1 MTDQTPEDQA
11 LDARYRELAARTAS
25 APAQAMRRAI
35 LAQARAQAA
44 VRALGTL
51 RPPVATPWARPALFG
66 ALAASVVAG
75 LVVLPRW
82 WRPLE
87 APAPLAARVTPAAPA
102 ETLVQ
107 ITPAAPAAPPLLQK
121 AAPAPP
127 PAILAEVRP
136 ENLPAPSSGAL
147 PKLSARAEDAASAP
161 AAMGGMVAN
170 QRSAIANTTTTRV
183 AAAPV
188 LQLPGA
194 QLRHAAELGDLAQL
208 EALSRGQPDL
218 NARDALG
225 RTALLL
231 ATVNGHAN
239 AVAALMAYG
248 ADARVA
254 DAQGVTPLAAARAAG
269 NAEIVAIF
277 ARYGLR

>member
-25 APAQAMRRAI
+25 APAQATRRAI

-44 VRALGTL
+44 VRARGTL
-51 RPPVATPWARPALFG
+51 RPRAATPWARPALFG

-75 LVVLPRW
+75 LIVLPRW
-82 WRPLE
+82 WRPLD

-107 ITPAAPAAPPLLQK
+107 ITPAAPAGTPLQK
-121 AAPAPP
+121 AAPAPL
-127 PAILAEVRP
+127 PATLAEVRP
-136 ENLPAPSSGAL
+136 ENLPAPSLDSL
-147 PKLSARAEDAASAP
+147 PKTPARAQDAARAP

-170 QRSAIANTTTTRV
+170 PRSAIANTTTTRV

-188 LQLPGA
+188 PLLPGA
-194 QLRHAAELGDLAQL
+194 ELRHAAELGDLAQL